1 MNFEFFWGTSHPFSQ
16 WHPATFI
23 IEGIT
28 FNCAEQYMMYR
39 KAKLFCD
46 EEIAEQI
53 LQAKKPSVQ
62 KELGRLVQ
70 NFDAAEWKQNRERI
84 VYEGNFYKFTQN
96 DNLRKFLMDTAD
108 KTIVEASPVDNVWGI
123 GMAESNPDARNPEKW
138 NGENLLGKIL
148 MELRADLAKS
158 QTA

>member
-1 MNFEFFWGTSHPFSQ
+1 MDFEFFWGTSHPFSQ
-16 WHPATFI
+16 WHPAEFVI
-23 IEGIT
+23 DGIT

-96 DNLRKFLMDTAD
+96 ENLRKFMMDTAD
-108 KTIVEASPVDNVWGI
+108 KMIVEASPVDKVWGI

-148 MELRADLAKS
+148 MELRADLGKS
-158 QTA
+158 KTS